1 MTDRHIVNVTAKQER
16 EEDESE
22 DGESRL
28 CRNPAEKLSSK
39 YGKSCPAASIGRP
52 LQSLKPSCLLER
64 HFPDFIPATK
74 QKPRKLY
81 CLLQERPKERVNMH
95 VPCHDCNAR
104 LCPVPSFHTY
114 HTEAEY

>member
-1 MTDRHIVNVTAKQER
+1 
-16 EEDESE
+16 
-22 DGESRL
+22 
-28 CRNPAEKLSSK
+28 
-39 YGKSCPAASIGRP
+39 

-104 LCPVPSFHTY
+104 LCPFPSFHTY
-114 HTEAEY
+114 HTEATVLTTCAWHTVNCAVHTFVVSVYMCF